1 MAVPLTG
8 VLSSLCLS
16 SEIARLQKIHLLI
29 DEVSSITKTLSSSY
43 EPSLDAFVE
52 PFDRLLFE
60 FADEYAEYALDE
72 VVVGAIAP
80 AVSHPPHSPI
90 CLFTLVADSRFFRFL
105 PLLLSSFVVWC
116 RLGLR

>member
-1 MAVPLTG
+1 MSRHVTNLSLTPPFF
-8 VLSSLCLS
+8 LK
-16 SEIARLQKIHLLI
+16 EIARLQKIHLLV
-29 DEVSSITKTLSSSY
+29 DEVSSIAKTLSTSY

-80 AVSHPPHSPI
+80 AVSSHPLYLY
-90 CLFTLVADSRFFRFL
+90 LFCSARR
-105 PLLLSSFVVWC
+105 
-116 RLGLR
+116 